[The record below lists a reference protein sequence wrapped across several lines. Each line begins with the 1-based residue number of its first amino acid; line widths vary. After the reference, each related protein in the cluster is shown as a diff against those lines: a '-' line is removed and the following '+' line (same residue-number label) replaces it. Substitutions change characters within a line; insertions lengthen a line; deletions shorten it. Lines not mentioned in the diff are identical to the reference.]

1 MNSIITSAVLGV
13 IMMFSGIFLKK
24 NSSIA
29 TLAILGA
36 ILLLVMAV
44 LDLSGYRFFPVDTHN
59 MLDFEAFGQL
69 ANCIAIA
76 MTLAYFLLNGRDIAA
91 IGNNPGEYFALIFF
105 VLCGIAIAT
114 SFNSL
119 LMLFLGIEI
128 ISIPLYILTGS
139 DKRNLKS
146 NEASLKYFLMGAF
159 STGIMLLGI
168 AFLYGASDKG
178 SFFLEDI
185 ASVKSIGTPMMM
197 TGLILLMVSMSFKV
211 SAAPFHFWTPDVYDG
226 ALGFM
231 RVSFIGLIFSMSFKV
246 SAAPFHFWTPDVYD
260 GAPTV
265 VTSFMATVVKAGTFI
280 AFIRLFAN
288 AFGDMKNYWQIFIAI
303 IAATTLYIGNITA
316 VFQQSVKRM
325 LAYSSIA
332 QVGFM
337 LLALLTLNTLAK
349 EGIILYTAVYG
360 FASIGLFAILVKMK
374 DFSFDGFN
382 GLARHEPV
390 LAFTAAIF
398 LLSLAGIPLTG
409 GFLAKYYMIASV
421 IQTGSWLWLVYYYF
435 RVIQAMYFKDGL
447 SQNLEISLGFK
458 IMLILLA
465 LIVILLGI
473 FPQLLISRLYITYI

>member
-13 IMMFSGIFLKK
+13 IMMFSGLFLKK
-24 NSSIA
+24 SSSIA
-29 TLAILGA
+29 NLAILC
-36 ILLLVMAV
+36 IVVLLGMGL
-44 LDLSGYRFFPVDTHN
+44 LDISGYHFFPIDTHN
-59 MLDFEAFGQL
+59 MLFFEVFGL
-69 ANCIAIA
+69 LINCIVFAS
-76 MTLAYFLLNGRDIAA
+76 TLALFLLNARDIAS
-91 IGNNPGEYFALIFF
+91 IGSNPGEYFALIFF
-105 VLCGIAIAT
+105 VLCGISIAT

-119 LMLFLGIEI
+119 LMLFIGIEI
-128 ISIPLYILTGS
+128 FSIPLYILTGS

-178 SFFLEDI
+178 SFFLDDLAI
-185 ASVKSIGTPMMM
+185 GKASNSPMMIS
-197 TGLILLMVSMSFKV
+197 GLILLMVSM
-211 SAAPFHFWTPDVYDG
+211 A
-226 ALGFM
+226 
-231 RVSFIGLIFSMSFKV
+231 FKV

-265 VTSFMATVVKAGTFI
+265 ITSFMATVVKAGAFI

-288 AFGDMKNYWQIFIAI
+288 SFSDIKVQWQIFIAVI
-303 IAATTLYIGNITA
+303 TAATLFIGNITA

-337 LLALLTLNTLAK
+337 LLSLLTVNFIAK
-349 EGIILYTAVYG
+349 EGIILYIAVYNI
-360 FASIGLFAILVKMK
+360 ATIGLFAILVKMK

-382 GLARHEPV
+382 GMARRYPV
-390 LAFTAAIF
+390 VAFTATIF

-421 IQTGSWLWLVYYYF
+421 IQTGTYFWLVVFALLCATVSVYYYF
-435 RVIQAMYFKDGL
+435 RVIQAMYFKEGEPH
-447 SQNLEISLGFK
+447 EIEASAGFK
-458 IMLILLA
+458 SLLIFIA
-465 LIVILLGI
+465 ILIILLGV
-473 FPQLLISRLYITYI
+473 FPQWLIDELNILYL